1 MNEDLIIVPK
11 LTPLPER
18 SPADVADVRLFG
30 LVEDAVRGQD
40 ALLGEGLP
48 AHLALI
54 RPLTRVLPPIIGS
67 KYITTKTHSRNLVS
81 SLRRCHA
88 PGPRFNRLTKILT
101 KIFKKNPNEN
111 PH

>member
-1 MNEDLIIVPK
+1 MNEDLIIIPK

-54 RPLTRVLPPIIGS
+54 RPLTRVLPPII
-67 KYITTKTHSRNLVS
+67 
-81 SLRRCHA
+81 
-88 PGPRFNRLTKILT
+88 
-101 KIFKKNPNEN
+101 
-111 PH
+111 